1 MTNLHSLLKLGVSIE
16 LHSKQNPMVLTL
28 IRTLI
33 CTPFRNTFI
42 TYTNPKRSVKWTLS
56 VLFRPYV
63 FKLISVQSVQSKCWK
78 CSFKCVQSVQ
88 DKCCKRSFK
97 SRVLCVWISVDFQ
110 PSKNSNV
117 WMAFS
122 ASTQPYFVCFQLL
135 GSATYNQLIHSHS
148 PITLIKHT

>member
-1 MTNLHSLLKLGVSIE
+1 MRKV
-16 LHSKQNPMVLTL
+16 LHSKQNLMVLTL

-33 CTPFRNTFI
+33 CTLFRNTFN

-78 CSFKCVQSVQ
+78 CSFKCVQNVQ

-97 SRVLCVWISVDFQ
+97 SRVYVWISVDLNQISSKSWMFHQNFQ
-110 PSKNSNV
+110 RTRNQSHYSNLWTSEENNLHNNSK
-117 WMAFS
+117 
-122 ASTQPYFVCFQLL
+122 
-135 GSATYNQLIHSHS
+135 
-148 PITLIKHT
+148 ITIICPTISLSENE